1 MKVAKKL
8 VISNT
13 MSNGSLDTDRCMRA
27 CLLYRNSVL
36 NPGTC
41 RTIAQ
46 TLMGQHLRDALPAVK
61 EFYQV
66 KKEFVM
72 ERKEQELL
80 VAKLNTQ
87 YANYN
92 NRGSKT
98 LPELAVGNMPIKFRS
113 RIILRSGQQDGTGL
127 V

>member
-1 MKVAKKL
+1 MK
-8 VISNT
+8 
-13 MSNGSLDTDRCMRA
+13 D
-27 CLLYRNSVL
+27 
-36 NPGTC
+36 
-41 RTIAQ
+41 
-46 TLMGQHLRDALPAVK
+46 
-61 EFYQV
+61 FYQA

-80 VAKLNTQ
+80 AAKLNTK
-87 YANYN
+87 YANFY

-113 RIILRSGQQDGTGL
+113 RIILWSGQQDGTGL